1 MLSFVLMIGAIMFW
15 TTAFFW
21 VVITIW
27 ALFYWDDKPPKFKY
41 EPAANY
47 YFKNEQM
54 KEKQEEIEM
63 ETKIKYVN
71 AYLSSDD
78 RHHKTYEECRKHELY
93 LALKEIKDPNDKWG
107 KGYTPYRDSHFQAIA
122 SLVAE
127 FEDEVREIL
136 NEFHKLKK
144 ENRK

>member
-1 MLSFVLMIGAIMFW
+1 
-15 TTAFFW
+15 
-21 VVITIW
+21 
-27 ALFYWDDKPPKFKY
+27 
-41 EPAANY
+41 
-47 YFKNEQM
+47 M

-93 LALKEIKDPNDKWG
+93 LALKEIKDPKDPNDKWG
-107 KGYTPYRDSHFQAIA
+107 SGLIIKGYTPYRDSHFQAIA
-122 SLVAE
+122 SLVVE